1 MNAPLNTTRILLCVL
16 VMAVVTYLPRVL
28 PLAVF
33 RKKIV
38 NRWVC
43 SFLAYMPYA
52 VLAAMTFPEVFYSTQ
67 NLISAIVGC
76 AVAILL
82 AFFRRSLLT
91 VAAGG
96 AIAVFL
102 TEWILRLIS

>member
-1 MNAPLNTTRILLCVL
+1 MNTPKILLCVA
-16 VMAVVTYLPRVL
+16 VMAAVTYLPRVL

-38 NRWVC
+38 NRWVR

-67 NLISAIVGC
+67 NLISAAAGC
-76 AVAILL
+76 AAALLL

-96 AIAVFL
+96 AAAVFL
-102 TEWILRLIS
+102 TEWILRMVS

>member
-1 MNAPLNTTRILLCVL
+1 MSTSFQIPRILLCIL

-52 VLAAMTFPEVFYSTQ
+52 VLAAMTFP
-67 NLISAIVGC
+67 
-76 AVAILL
+76 AILFSTSNIVSAAAGFVTAL
-82 AFFRRSLLT
+82 ILSYKEKSLLT
-91 VAAGG
+91 VALSACL
-96 AIAVFL
+96 AVFV
-102 TEWILRLIS
+102 TERFL